1 MKNKKG
7 LIIGSVIAIIVIVAI
22 VIVVLYFT
30 TDLLKT
36 NQQLF
41 YKYLAKTQIVDT
53 NYLQKYAEVNERLT
67 KNSNSSS
74 ATVDIATAVPNQET
88 GVADM
93 QPLFTIKSNRLVN
106 VPFKQT
112 YRDFT
117 FSSNNQNWL
126 TLKYMRDDNL
136 YAIGADNILIKY
148 IAVENSNLKELF
160 TKMGVQ
166 DVSNIPDTITNNY
179 EELLKVDE
187 ETLKALSTTYGTL
200 IYHHINEANYYKTI
214 NEDKT
219 ETIGV
224 SLSLQETRNLIKTIL
239 ETVKNDN
246 ILLNLIASK
255 AQILGYTEVTVPSIQ
270 TELQS
275 MLDKAATV
283 QDTQDVEDFFGM
295 SVTKKG
301 SNVIKLKVD
310 TKKRQRDD
318 ITEPL
323 EMQNITNTMST
334 NLMTNMET
342 NSNGL
347 NVNDIALPH
356 IDNGSDVVAH
366 IVKAGFELDFSQANT
381 LKISCKENEQE
392 TTKLQID
399 YSFSENNLILNLLME
414 SLEEETNNATIKM
427 QYEVNNYQTD
437 NIAQNYAMN
446 IGYGAEVSYQVKL
459 SNETTLKQDVQIEK
473 LTTENS
479 EKLNDMTP
487 ERISELFT
495 AIGNRVIELYGNSFM
510 SNGIINH
517 AKSSQKDYE
526 DAQKREQ
533 ELLQEYQKQMNPVS

>member
-7 LIIGSVIAIIVIVAI
+7 LIIGSVIAAI
-22 VIVVLYFT
+22 VIVTIVIAVLYFT

-36 NQQLF
+36 NQQVF

-74 ATVDIATAVPNQET
+74 ATVDVATAVPNQET

-93 QPLFTIKSNRLVN
+93 QPLFTIKSNGLVN

-200 IYHHINEANYYKTI
+200 IYHHINEENYYKTI

-301 SNVIKLKVD
+301 SNVIKLKVNM
-310 TKKRQRDD
+310 KKRQ
-318 ITEPL
+318 
-323 EMQNITNTMST
+323 
-334 NLMTNMET
+334 
-342 NSNGL
+342 
-347 NVNDIALPH
+347 
-356 IDNGSDVVAH
+356 NGSDVVAH

-487 ERISELFT
+487 ERMNELFT
-495 AIGNRVIELYGNSFM
+495 AIGNRVIDLYGNSFM